1 MRQLLSALVVMSA
14 VMWGT
19 AASAQDQARDFSPDS
34 ARVYRASDGESLAPP
49 SGGSA
54 FDVVTGFLRGRGQS
68 DATANSLVVES
79 SSTDSRSG
87 VTHTRLRQQ
96 VAGMTVYG
104 TYVRAS
110 ATADGR
116 LVRVAENL
124 EPITPAALVLAQ
136 ITQAEALVAVLA
148 EWYPTFT
155 ETLPEIS
162 TVGNT
167 TEFDGGSFFFKN
179 PTVTRVVVPMANGA
193 LHGGYL
199 VTTWDDDDNMLRH
212 TVVGRT
218 GNILAVQVRTSAD
231 SYRIFEVNP
240 DDPAGA
246 LAARGESRSYEGSTQ
261 SIRRT
266 TLTRMAMGTR
276 ETDQPPLWIATS
288 DLPPSPGHPFYARLT
303 TLLDGHHFDRFVEG
317 LCARFYAPVM
327 GRPSLAPGRYFRL
340 LLVGSF
346 EGIDSERG
354 MAWRATD
361 SLAVR
366 SFLRLAVDE
375 APPDHSTI
383 ARTRRLIDLETHRT
397 VFTWVQQRLVEAGR
411 LTGKTIAIDAT
422 TLEANAAMRSIVR
435 RDTGESS
442 QAFLAGLATAS
453 GIETPTREALARLDR
468 KRKKK
473 TSNTDWTH
481 PHDPDAKV
489 TKMKD
494 GRTHLAH
501 KAEHAVDME
510 TGAIVAVTLHGAD
523 VGDTTTIIETA
534 IAATEQVEDAQA
546 NVDDPQALDEIVG
559 DKGYH
564 SNQTL
569 IDLDAVGIRSYV
581 SEPDRGRRD
590 WSKAPE
596 AQAPVYGN
604 RRRMRGRRGRRLMR
618 QRGER
623 IERSFAHLY
632 DTGGMRRTHL
642 RGHTNILKRLLI
654 HAGGFNLGLVMRHL
668 IGIGTP
674 RGLQGRVA
682 AVRATLSVH
691 MGVVRGRLTPI
702 SSSHRLIPA
711 VRGRLASLT
720 TFAVNSS
727 AAITCT
733 TG

>member
-1 MRQLLSALVVMSA
+1 
-14 VMWGT
+14 
-19 AASAQDQARDFSPDS
+19 
-34 ARVYRASDGESLAPP
+34 
-49 SGGSA
+49 
-54 FDVVTGFLRGRGQS
+54 
-68 DATANSLVVES
+68 
-79 SSTDSRSG
+79 
-87 VTHTRLRQQ
+87 
-96 VAGMTVYG
+96 
-104 TYVRAS
+104 
-110 ATADGR
+110 
-116 LVRVAENL
+116 
-124 EPITPAALVLAQ
+124 
-136 ITQAEALVAVLA
+136 
-148 EWYPTFT
+148 
-155 ETLPEIS
+155 
-162 TVGNT
+162 
-167 TEFDGGSFFFKN
+167 
-179 PTVTRVVVPMANGA
+179 
-193 LHGGYL
+193 
-199 VTTWDDDDNMLRH
+199 
-212 TVVGRT
+212 
-218 GNILAVQVRTSAD
+218 
-231 SYRIFEVNP
+231 
-240 DDPAGA
+240 
-246 LAARGESRSYEGSTQ
+246 
-261 SIRRT
+261 
-266 TLTRMAMGTR
+266 MGTR
-276 ETDQPPLWIATS
+276 ETDQSPLWVATS
-288 DLPPSPGHPFYARLT
+288 DLPTSPGHPFYARLT

-317 LCARFYAPVM
+317 LCDRVYAPVM

-340 LLVGSF
+340 LLVGYF

-383 ARTRRLIDLETHRT
+383 ARTRRLIDLETHRA

-435 RDTGESS
+435 RDTGESY

-453 GIETPTREALARLDR
+453 GIETPTRADLARLDR

-546 NVDDPQALDEIVG
+546 NVDDPQSLDEIVG

-569 IDLDAVGIRSYV
+569 IDLAAGGIRSYV

-590 WSKAPE
+590 WSKDPE

-623 IERSFAHLY
+623 IERSFAHHY

-668 IGIGTP
+668 DRDRHAARAAGPRGRCSCDVRGAHGRRPTSAHPDFVVASTHPGRARSARVTDHVCRQLVSGDHLHHGLLRLIWPVRLSVVVTWRRDPPSVCWPSFPPPVPPAGAPFPP
-674 RGLQGRVA
+674 RGLVGSIPPLRRYSETRRLL
-682 AVRATLSVH
+682 AVHPPALRCL
-691 MGVVRGRLTPI
+691 R
-702 SSSHRLIPA
+702 PA
-711 VRGRLASLT
+711 VPSEHLRLRSVGRQVRRPRPRAW
-720 TFAVNSS
+720 
-727 AAITCT
+727 
-733 TG
+733 